1 MSARKEIRYHLI
13 AERMHYWLKVARSPL
28 ANMKC
33 PAWRARRNFWHLC
46 RKYPDLSRRLGLDEL
61 SVLQPIAVTI
71 TAAINND
78 QPVSR

>member
-1 MSARKEIRYHLI
+1 MNARKEIRYHLI
-13 AERMHYWLKVARSPL
+13 AERMTYWLRVARSPL

-33 PAWRARRNFWHLC
+33 PPWRARRNFWHLC

-61 SVLQPIAVTI
+61 SVLKPIAVTM
-71 TAAINND
+71 TAAND